1 MADIGKVFLLPGE
14 YFISKQ
20 PHLISTLLGSC
31 VAVCLY
37 HPQLKFGGMNHYM
50 LPSSPTKERS
60 GKYGDY
66 ACGVLLQ
73 FMERTVGTL
82 SGLQAIVSGGA
93 NVINN
98 ISTGV
103 QIGQRN
109 IEVAREILKKHNIPI
124 IRENVGGTLGLK
136 LHYQNWDN
144 KLTVEQMDKNTMSG
158 SLISREETGRGV
170 PGAGSPTPHAAPA
183 PAFPRPAFGAQPA
196 PSGVPRPFSQP
207 SQAKPAAPARPSPS
221 ASAAQLAPAASTPVR
236 SGGVIKVLIVDDSS
250 IVRNLLS
257 KALEGEPDIR
267 VIGAAKDAYEAREML
282 LERGPDVMTLDIVM
296 PKMDGVTFLKK
307 LMVYFP
313 VPVII
318 CSTIAKSGS
327 AAELR
332 SDKIGAVDVIDKE
345 SLNLYRGLDTVKKI
359 LIPKIRAAAK
369 TRVVKKS
376 KEEVAGL

>member
-1 MADIGKVFLLPGE
+1 MTTETGKVFLLPGE

-20 PHLISTLLGSC
+20 PNVISTLLGSC

-37 HPQLKFGGMNHYM
+37 HPQLKFGGMNHFM
-50 LPSSPTKERS
+50 LPSSPNKERS

-66 ACGVLLQ
+66 ATGVLLQ

-82 SGLQAIVSGGA
+82 NGLQAIISGGA
-93 NVINN
+93 NVINA
-98 ISTGV
+98 ISTGI

-124 IRENVGGTLGLK
+124 IRENIGGTLGMK

-144 KLTVEQMDKNTMSG
+144 RLTVEQMDRNTMSG
-158 SLISREETGRGV
+158 SLVAREEAGRGGATSFGS
-170 PGAGSPTPHAAPA
+170 PGAASA
-183 PAFPRPAFGAQPA
+183 
-196 PSGVPRPFSQP
+196 PRPFSAP
-207 SQAKPAAPARPSPS
+207 AAPASTRPFGASPPKPFSAAKPAAPASPS
-221 ASAAQLAPAASTPVR
+221 AAAAALAPASSKPVAA
-236 SGGVIKVLIVDDSS
+236 GGRIKVLIVDDSS

-267 VIGAAKDAYEAREML
+267 VVGAAKDAYEAREML
-282 LERGPDVMTLDIVM
+282 LELGPDVVTLDIVM

-318 CSTIAKSGS
+318 CSTIAKAGS

-345 SLNLYRGLDTVKKI
+345 SLNLYHGLDTVKKI
-359 LIPKIRAAAK
+359 LVPKIRAAAR

-376 KEEVAGL
+376 KEEVAGI

>member
-1 MADIGKVFLLPGE
+1 MSADIGKVFLLPGE

-20 PHLISTLLGSC
+20 PHIISTLLGSC

-37 HPQLKFGGMNHYM
+37 HPQLKFGGMNHFM

-66 ACGVLLQ
+66 ATGVLLQ
-73 FMERTVGTL
+73 FMERTVGSLT
-82 SGLQAIVSGGA
+82 GLQAIISGGA
-93 NVINN
+93 NVINA
-98 ISTGV
+98 ISNGV

-124 IRENVGGTLGLK
+124 MKENTGGTLGLK

-144 KLTVEQMDKNTMSG
+144 RLTVEQMDRNTMSG
-158 SLISREETGRGV
+158 SLISREESGRGAGGLKF
-170 PGAGSPTPHAAPA
+170 GAGSPA
-183 PAFPRPAFGAQPA
+183 PAFGAPA
-196 PSGVPRPFSQP
+196 APRPFAGAAAA
-207 SQAKPAAPARPSPS
+207 AKPQARPQGGANAAAAAAAPMS
-221 ASAAQLAPAASTPVR
+221 STPVT
-236 SGGVIKVLIVDDSS
+236 SGRIKVLVVDDSS
-250 IVRNLLS
+250 IVRSLLT
-257 KALEGEPDIR
+257 KAMADEPDIK
-267 VIGAAKDAYEAREML
+267 VVGAAKDAYEAREML
-282 LERGPDVMTLDIVM
+282 LELGPDVVTLDIVM

-318 CSTIAKSGS
+318 CSTIAKAGS

-345 SLNLYRGLDTVKKI
+345 SLNLYHGLDTVKKI
-359 LIPKIRAAAK
+359 LIPKIRAAAR
-369 TRVVKKS
+369 TRVAKKS
-376 KEEVAGL
+376 KEEVAGI